1 MRSLELQSG
10 PRINGTSSPQA
21 DRDRSSR
28 TTDVAARA
36 IWSTSMTDTNSGRHR
51 YRKGATC
58 SHRL

>member
-28 TTDVAARA
+28 TTDVAARYLKHFDDGHEL
-36 IWSTSMTDTNSGRHR
+36 WTSPIS
-51 YRKGATC
+51 
-58 SHRL
+58 